1 MAIDL
6 ALKALFDTSAT
17 LAKSTGMDVY
27 TNPSYAAATT
37 YSAHIER
44 SEEMH
49 RTDEGQERISKRKVF
64 LYSESGW
71 TSATMPTADW
81 QLTLPATHPPT
92 TPQIIMVQPVS
103 DENGINHIVL
113 WC

>member
-1 MAIDL
+1 MAIDI
-6 ALKALFDTSAT
+6 ALEILFDASVMV
-17 LAKSTGMDVY
+17 AKSTGMDAF
-27 TNPSYAAATT
+27 TNPSYASPTT
-37 YSAHIER
+37 YAAHIER

-49 RTDEGQERISKRKVF
+49 RTDEGQERISKRKLF

-71 TSATMPTADW
+71 TSATVPTADW
-81 QLTLPATHPPT
+81 KLTLPTTHPPT

-103 DENGINHIVL
+103 DENGINHVVL

>member
-1 MAIDL
+1 MAIDA
-6 ALKALFDTSAT
+6 ALEELFDTTVTVAPRSGIDDYTKPTYGSA
-17 LAKSTGMDVY
+17 V
-27 TNPSYAAATT
+27 T

-44 SEEMH
+44 AEELL
-49 RTDEGQERISKRKVF
+49 RTDVGQERVSKRKVF
-64 LYSESGW
+64 LYNAAGW
-71 TSATMPTADW
+71 TGSNMPTANS

-103 DENGINHIVL
+103 DENGIHHVVL

>member
-1 MAIDL
+1 MSINL
-6 ALKALFDTSAT
+6 ALEELFDTTVTVAP
-17 LAKSTGMDVY
+17 STGMDVY
-27 TNPSYAAATT
+27 TKPSYGAAVT
-37 YSAHIER
+37 YKAHIER

-49 RTDEGQERISKRKVF
+49 RNDEGQERISKRKVF

-71 TSATMPTADW
+71 TSSSVPTADS
-81 QLTLPATHPPT
+81 QLTLPATHSPT

-103 DENGINHIVL
+103 DENGIHHVVL